1 MIDRAR
7 AEATALAHLG
17 PGGEIRVA
25 EFDSGY
31 IVWRVEARPADPS
44 VPPPTLGRPTAVID
58 KETGEVTP
66 WGSLPTELIAA
77 QYTAHRAAERR
88 FPPDVRAALEA
99 AGWRPGRNRE
109 AAVVAWL
116 NRPSV
121 LAAVHGIEFSG
132 PARAALTE
140 FGGLRLTQCGPD
152 GRPDGGFPSRF
163 FPIPDTLATEA
174 LRAFAARTGISV
186 APIGDH
192 EDGPADIVI
201 DPDGRVFLLHH
212 AEDYVLGDS
221 VEAALVWLVRGG
233 PLQPYG

>member
-1 MIDRAR
+1 MIDRSR
-7 AEATALAHLG
+7 AENAAREILG
-17 PGGEIRVA
+17 AGGEIRVA

-31 IVWRVEARPADPS
+31 IVWRVDPRVTDPTTPMPEPPAGI
-44 VPPPTLGRPTAVID
+44 GRPTAVID

-66 WGSLPTELIAA
+66 WGSLPTALIAA

-99 AGWRPGRNRE
+99 EGWWPGRNRE

-132 PARAALTE
+132 PARAVLTE
-140 FGGLRLTQCGPD
+140 FGGLRLSQRGPD
-152 GRPDGGFPSRF
+152 GQPGGGFPSRF

-174 LRAFAARTGISV
+174 LRSFSARTGISV

-192 EDGPADIVI
+192 EDGPADLVI
-201 DPDGRVFLLHH
+201 DPDGRVFLLDH
-212 AEDYVLGDS
+212 AADYVLGDS
-221 VEAALVWLVRGG
+221 I
-233 PLQPYG
+233 